1 MDGSTLIVNPLTA
14 DEFPEAAVIYRNS
27 WHFLVE
33 LSGEVPDSIGMEL
46 VTREVTEASTNG
58 AIFAGIRLKENRQ
71 LVGVVTYQL
80 GGYRGQP
87 SQAWIALLMVA
98 EQFQSLGYGGEA
110 YRLVEEAIFTDP
122 GISTISLGV
131 LTNNPKAL
139 KFWQKMGYSGT
150 DIRTQGDTAHDILVM
165 KKLRSQA
172 GG

>member
-1 MDGSTLIVNPLTA
+1 
-14 DEFPEAAVIYRNS
+14 
-27 WHFLVE
+27 
-33 LSGEVPDSIGMEL
+33 
-46 VTREVTEASTNG
+46 
-58 AIFAGIRLKENRQ
+58 
-71 LVGVVTYQL
+71 
-80 GGYRGQP
+80 
-87 SQAWIALLMVA
+87 MVA

-150 DIRTQGDTAHDILVM
+150 DIRRQGDTAHDILVM